1 MKRFSL
7 IVLALVA
14 PSPASAAEQVVVPPK
29 ARYWMSATTA
39 HGMSMAGGMNQA
51 DMMKMAMGG
60 GGGSGAHKLLDL
72 DLGSTLAPSGGGA
85 KADALIPPGMNMG
98 ASLPLTTPVAQP
110 TQRSGRDDED
120 FERPQGKLLLFWGC
134 SEKARPGQPVVI
146 DFAALAAGQ
155 LPPNLFGGERVRIA
169 RPPSPANSKTY
180 GGWPLGDKKPRSI
193 PANASLLGTQ
203 RVEGNYSPPIS
214 FELTQDWL
222 APLTLSGAANAAKGQ
237 TLKWYAVPA
246 ATGYAA
252 TMMGGGKST
261 RGEDS
266 TTVVFWSSSDV
277 QTFISGL
284 TDYLAPAEVQRLIG
298 KKMVMPP
305 SQTACAIPVEALAA
319 VDGGMVSMVAH
330 GPEVNHVSPPRPT
343 DPKVPWVQDWVSR
356 TRYRSTAG
364 AVLAD
369 GELMTSMGG
378 MGGSRAGSD
387 DDDAAAGSAAPN
399 ANCPPPADTSAAA
412 AVGGAIAGSLG
423 SAMGSM
429 FGGKKKKADPN
440 CPQ

>member
-1 MKRFSL
+1 MHFRSL
-7 IVLALVA
+7 LALALVV
-14 PSPASAAEQVVVPPK
+14 PLLPATAAEQVVVPPK

-39 HGMSMAGGMNQA
+39 NGMSMGGGMSQA
-51 DMMKMAMGG
+51 DMMKMAIGG
-60 GGGSGAHKLLDL
+60 GGASKLLDL
-72 DLGSTLAPSGGGA
+72 DLGSTLAPTGGGP

-98 ASLPLTTPVAQP
+98 ASLPLTTPVAKP
-110 TQRSGRDDED
+110 AQRAPEREDDD
-120 FERPQGKLLLFWGC
+120 FERPKGKLLLFWGC

-146 DFAALAAGQ
+146 DFAAMAAGQ
-155 LPPNLFGGERVRIA
+155 VPPNLFAGERIRIA
-169 RPPSPANSKTY
+169 RPPSSSNSKTF
-180 GGWPLGDKKPRSI
+180 GEWPYGDKNPRSI
-193 PANASLLGTQ
+193 PANASLIGNQ

-222 APLTLSGAANAAKGQ
+222 APLTLSGRGNGAGGQ
-237 TLKWYAVPA
+237 TLAWNAVPA

-261 RGEDS
+261 SGEDS
-266 TTVVFWSSSDV
+266 TTMVFWSSSDV

-298 KKMVMPP
+298 KKMLMPP
-305 SQTACAIPVEALAA
+305 SQTQCAIPVEALTA
-319 VDGGMVSMVAH
+319 VEGGIVSMVAH
-330 GPEVNHVSPPRPT
+330 GPEINHVSPPRPA

-364 AVLAD
+364 AMLAD

-378 MGGSRAGSD
+378 GGGGGGH
-387 DDDAAAGSAAPN
+387 AAASGSPAPN
-399 ANCPPPADTSAAA
+399 ANCPPPASANPAE
-412 AVGGAIAGSLG
+412 AVGGAIGGSLG

-429 FGGKKKKADPN
+429 FGGKKKKVDPN

>member
-1 MKRFSL
+1 MHLRSL
-7 IVLALVA
+7 FALALVA
-14 PSPASAAEQVVVPPK
+14 PLVPAVAAEQTVVPPK

-39 HGMSMAGGMNQA
+39 SGMSMGAAGNAGGMGQA

-60 GGGSGAHKLLDL
+60 GGAHKLLDL
-72 DLGSTLAPSGGGA
+72 DLGSTLAPGGGGP

-98 ASLPLTTPVAQP
+98 PRLPLTTPVAQP
-110 TQRSGRDDED
+110 AARTPDREDDD
-120 FERPQGKLLLFWGC
+120 FERPKGKLLLFWGC

-146 DFAALAAGQ
+146 DFAAMAAGQ
-155 LPPNLFGGERVRIA
+155 VPANLFGGERIRIA
-169 RPPSPANSKTY
+169 RPPSSGNSRTF
-180 GGWPLGDKKPRSI
+180 GAWPLGDPSQRSI
-193 PANASLLGTQ
+193 PANASLIGNQ

-222 APLTLSGAANAAKGQ
+222 AALTLGGTANAASGQ
-237 TLKWYAVPA
+237 TLGWNAVPA

-261 RGEDS
+261 SGEDS
-266 TTVVFWSSSDV
+266 TTMVFWSSSDV
-277 QTFISGL
+277 QTFISGI
-284 TDYLAPAEVQRLIG
+284 TDYLAPAEVARLIG

-305 SQTACAIPVEALAA
+305 SQTQCAIPVEALKA
-319 VDGGMVSMVAH
+319 VDGGIVSLVAH
-330 GPEVNHVSPPRPT
+330 GPEVNHVSPPRPV
-343 DPKVPWVQDWVSR
+343 DPKLPWVQDWVSR

-364 AVLAD
+364 AMLAD

-378 MGGSRAGSD
+378 MGGGSRA
-387 DDDAAAGSAAPN
+387 AAATGAVPN
-399 ANCPPPADTSAAA
+399 PNCPPPAGANPAEAA
-412 AVGGAIAGSLG
+412 GGALAGSLG

-429 FGGKKKKADPN
+429 FGSKKKKLDPN

>member
-14 PSPASAAEQVVVPPK
+14 PSPATAAEQVVVPPK
-29 ARYWMSATTA
+29 ARYWMSATTSS
-39 HGMSMAGGMNQA
+39 GMGMAGGMSQA
-51 DMMKMAMGG
+51 DMMKMAMG

-72 DLGSTLAPSGGGA
+72 DLGSTLAPSGGGP

-110 TQRSGRDDED
+110 TQRGGRDDED
-120 FERPQGKLLLFWGC
+120 FERPKGKLLLFWGC
-134 SEKARPGQPVVI
+134 SEKARPGQPLVI
-146 DFAALAAGQ
+146 DFATMAAGQ
-155 LPPNLFGGERVRIA
+155 MPANLFGGERVRIA
-169 RPPSPANSKTY
+169 RPPSTSNSKTY
-180 GGWPLGDKKPRSI
+180 GGWPYGDKNPRSV
-193 PANASLLGTQ
+193 PANASLIGNQ

-222 APLTLSGAANAAKGQ
+222 APLALSGAANAAKGQ
-237 TLKWYAVPA
+237 TLKWNAVPA

-261 RGEDS
+261 SGEDS

-284 TDYLAPAEVQRLIG
+284 TDYLAPAEVQRLIA

-305 SQTACAIPVEALAA
+305 SQTACAIPVEALQAA
-319 VDGGMVSMVAH
+319 EGGIVSLVAH
-330 GPEVNHVSPPRPT
+330 GPEINHVSPPRPA

-356 TRYRSTAG
+356 TRYRSMAG
-364 AVLAD
+364 AMLAD

-378 MGGSRAGSD
+378 MGGSGGGSHA
-387 DDDAAAGSAAPN
+387 AAAGSPAPN
-399 ANCPPPADTSAAA
+399 ANCPPPAGTSTAE
-412 AVGGAIAGSLG
+412 AVGGAIGGSLG

-429 FGGKKKKADPN
+429 FGGKKKKVDPN